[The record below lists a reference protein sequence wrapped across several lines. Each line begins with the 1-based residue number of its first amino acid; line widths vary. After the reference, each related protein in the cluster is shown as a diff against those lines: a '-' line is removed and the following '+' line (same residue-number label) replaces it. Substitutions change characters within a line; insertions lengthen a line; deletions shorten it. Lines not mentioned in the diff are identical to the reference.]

1 MYFVNPEQSKPC
13 GVLPPHTYGTPTY
26 SDAVRSRLS
35 ASADGGGDSGRR
47 RSGSPRS
54 GRDVRP
60 PLEVLV
66 VVVVVAAGRLAM
78 TVARIVSGVTPSVAD
93 AQPERR
99 GSREATAIAPTW
111 ERGSVIMPRAIASS
125 EPILF

>member
-1 MYFVNPEQSKPC
+1 M
-13 GVLPPHTYGTPTY
+13 
-26 SDAVRSRLS
+26 
-35 ASADGGGDSGRR
+35 R
-47 RSGSPRS
+47 RSEVPRS

-60 PLEVLV
+60 LLEVLV
-66 VVVVVAAGRLAM
+66 VVVLLVAAGRFAM

-111 ERGSVIMPRAIASS
+111 ERGSVIMPRAKASS
-125 EPILF
+125 EPILFRPPSG